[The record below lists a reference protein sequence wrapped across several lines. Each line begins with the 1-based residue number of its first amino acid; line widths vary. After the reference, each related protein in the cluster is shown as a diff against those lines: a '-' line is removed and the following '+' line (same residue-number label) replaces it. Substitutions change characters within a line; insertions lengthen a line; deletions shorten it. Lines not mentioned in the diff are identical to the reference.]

1 MIIKNNKNNRNILED
16 IFSNPPKKEFDTLPV
31 GFKYSDLETE
41 KQIIDDLEENH
52 YNGEC
57 ICNKDNGKGTCFYAD
72 MINLK
77 ITKKELLKNFAYD
90 K

>member
-1 MIIKNNKNNRNILED
+1 MKIKNNKKNRAILD
-16 IFSNPPKKEFDTLPV
+16 SIFSNPPKKEFKQMPK

-52 YNGEC
+52 YNGDC
-57 ICNKDNGKGTCFYAD
+57 ICNKDDGKGTCLYAD